1 MAVKLCCLDMHE
13 EFEAIETILITVE
26 IFKFIQSCQGK
37 MSHLFLRVY
46 PF

>member
-13 EFEAIETILITVE
+13 EFKAIETVLIRAEIL
-26 IFKFIQSCQGK
+26 KFIQSCHGET
-37 MSHLFLRVY
+37 SHLFLRVY